1 MKKIVL
7 NGPISK
13 LTLVFSIAFIAGFVQ
28 SSSAQEVI
36 TIQQAIEET
45 LNNNLQIKQAKL
57 SENLSDENLKQ
68 SKAALFP
75 TLNGNGSYNIN
86 FGRSVDPSTNQFNS
100 QKFSSFN
107 GGISTN
113 VDVFQGFQ
121 KLNQIK
127 QNKLLLDADKSYTEK
142 IKNDL
147 ILQVITSYM
156 QILYNKD
163 FLVAAKQQLA
173 VAQQQL
179 KQQQELL
186 DVGNKTLADL
196 AESKSQV
203 ATAELDVT
211 TAENSLT
218 ISYLTLAQLMDIPSN
233 TRYVVKA
240 PDVSSFNGTA
250 AIYNPEE
257 VYGDAL
263 NLFPDIKL
271 AALRTEAA
279 RKAVDVAKG
288 GYYPSISFGAGLNSN
303 YSSGRDRAVL
313 DESGHPV
320 VVPNGFNT
328 IGVTELTR
336 ENVLA
341 PRFNPLTET
350 YRFKD
355 QIKDNFGQYV
365 GATLQIPIFNGFRT
379 RTTVRRARISLQQS
393 QTDEQLAKNNLNK
406 VIYQAVAD
414 LKAAQ
419 STFESTSK
427 TFAARKESFS
437 VIEQRYNVGLV
448 NALDYSTSQTNKNRA
463 EIDMIRAKYDLL
475 FKAKV
480 IDYYLGKQIAF

>member
-1 MKKIVL
+1 MKRIVL
-7 NGPISK
+7 NSAVSR
-13 LTLVFSIAFIAGFVQ
+13 LTLIFIFLFVSGVVQ
-28 SSSAQEVI
+28 TASAQELI
-36 TIQQAIEET
+36 TIRQAIEET
-45 LNNNLQIKQAKL
+45 LNNNLQVKQSKL
-57 SENLSDENLKQ
+57 SENLSDEDLKQ
-68 SKAALFP
+68 SRAALLP
-75 TLNGNGSYNIN
+75 SLNGNGSYNIN

-107 GGISTN
+107 GGLSTS
-113 VDVFQGFQ
+113 VDLFQGFQ
-121 KLNQIK
+121 KLNQIR
-127 QNKLLLDADKSYTEK
+127 QNKLLLDAGKTNTEK
-142 IKNDL
+142 VKNDL

-211 TAENSLT
+211 TAENALT
-218 ISYLTLAQLMDIPSN
+218 ISYLTLAQLMDIPSS
-233 TRYVVKA
+233 TKYVVQA
-240 PDVSSFNGTA
+240 PDISSFSDA
-250 AIYNPEE
+250 SAVYNPEE
-257 VYGDAL
+257 VYASAL
-263 NLFPDIKL
+263 GLFPDIKL
-271 AALRTEAA
+271 AALRTEASK
-279 RKAVDVAKG
+279 KAVDIAKG
-288 GYYPSISFGAGLNSN
+288 SYYPSLSFGAGLNTN
-303 YSSGRDRAVL
+303 YSSGRDIAVL
-313 DESGHPV
+313 NVQGIPV
-320 VVPNGFNT
+320 VIPTGFSP
-328 IGVTELTR
+328 IGETEFTKER
-336 ENVLA
+336 VMAANF
-341 PRFNPLTET
+341 RTLTET
-350 YRFKD
+350 YKFKD

-365 GATLQIPIFNGFRT
+365 GFSLQIPIFNGFRA
-379 RTTVRRARISLQQS
+379 RTTVRKAKISYMQS

-448 NALDYSTSQTNKNRA
+448 NSLDYSTSQTNKNRA

-475 FKAKV
+475 FKSKL
-480 IDYYLGKQIAF
+480 IDYYLGRQIEF

>member
-1 MKKIVL
+1 MKRIVL
-7 NGPISK
+7 NSAVSR
-13 LTLVFSIAFIAGFVQ
+13 LTLIFTFLFVSGVVQ
-28 SSSAQEVI
+28 TASAQELI
-36 TIQQAIEET
+36 TIRQAIEET
-45 LNNNLQIKQAKL
+45 LNNNLQVKQSKL
-57 SENLSDENLKQ
+57 SENLSDEDLKQ
-68 SKAALFP
+68 SRAALLP

-107 GGISTN
+107 GGLSTG
-113 VDVFQGFQ
+113 VDLFQGFQ
-121 KLNQIK
+121 KLNQIR
-127 QNKLLLDADKSYTEK
+127 QNKLLLDVGKTNTEK
-142 IKNDL
+142 VKNDL

-196 AESKSQV
+196 AESRSQV

-211 TAENSLT
+211 TAENALT
-218 ISYLTLAQLMDIPSN
+218 ISYLTLAQLMDIPSS
-233 TRYVVKA
+233 TSYVVQA
-240 PDVSSFNGTA
+240 PDISSFSNA
-250 AIYNPEE
+250 SAVYNPED
-257 VYGDAL
+257 VYASAL
-263 NLFPDIKL
+263 GLFPDIKL
-271 AALRTEAA
+271 AALRTEASK
-279 RKAVDVAKG
+279 KAVDIAKG
-288 GYYPSISFGAGLNSN
+288 NYYPSLSLGAGLNTN
-303 YSSGRDRAVL
+303 YSSGRSTFL
-313 DESGHPV
+313 
-320 VVPNGFNT
+320 
-328 IGVTELTR
+328 GVTPAGFDTVGFTQAGKEL
-336 ENVLA
+336 VLS
-341 PRFNPLTET
+341 PRFNTLTKG
-350 YRFKD
+350 YSFKD

-365 GATLQIPIFNGFRT
+365 GFSLQIPIFNGFRA
-379 RTTVRRARISLQQS
+379 RTAVRKAKISYMQS

-448 NALDYSTSQTNKNRA
+448 NSLDYSTSQTNRNRA

-475 FKAKV
+475 FKSKL
-480 IDYYLGKQIAF
+480 IDYYLGRQIEF